1 MGWEPHVGRYSTH
14 YFAFSELLSLK
25 LNFALQRLFER
36 VRALWRIRK
45 RENKAFS
52 ADCTELYL
60 SFTSALNV
68 VQWTTLLLTCTCTAR
83 AVLLMP
89 SWQHAAAA
97 DWTARVLVMYS
108 LGRLLSSRQTFVI
121 FSGDCAA
128 SHLQGRLSHFCA
140 LTDRSPC
147 TFLVHQKSLL
157 LTHISPLLEISIQI
171 RLKWRKGEEEQL
183 LARAVLWVRGAYV
196 SVQFSQRRTFG
207 STLSALQCAI

>member
-147 TFLVHQKSLL
+147 LHFPCASKVTFID
-157 LTHISPLLEISIQI
+157 THISS
-171 RLKWRKGEEEQL
+171 
-183 LARAVLWVRGAYV
+183 
-196 SVQFSQRRTFG
+196 FG
-207 STLSALQCAI
+207 NLDPD